1 MIRIKIPLLAGFAT
15 ALLGGCTTIGPE
27 WEERGYRELA
37 SPVVKTFRDRQELEE
52 FAAKTA
58 RTDKSRRE
66 RINRLNPQR
75 GQRVVITGSRISA
88 PPSITNNQVA
98 GVDEGDFVKRIG
110 DYLLI
115 LHDGRIFAVDF
126 RRMEIVDWKD
136 VYRRDDAG
144 TAVGADWYDE
154 LLVSGS
160 SIVVTAYDYER
171 EATELTLIELDAASG
186 RLTKGE
192 TFLLPSF
199 DYYSSTNYATRL
211 VDDRLV
217 LYIPLPLET
226 LIDEEAAV
234 IERLGGSPADRL
246 PIVEASEIYRPVFAT
261 PDPMLHVIMN
271 CDLAAMRRAALDCRS
286 QGIVGGHQVEWYIDG
301 DATWLAV
308 TQKRRD
314 FSTGE
319 LCGQTGR
326 AANENVGETVVWRLP
341 HQGSSATILPVR
353 GMPADQFGMQVT
365 DRRFRMLSQW
375 ARDGC
380 WDMRDDPPTDAALYD
395 VPLHAFGRRYSAATE
410 HMAIALPSV
419 RGANLQNRFVG
430 EWLVYGS
437 RENVEGR
444 PLEEDEE
451 KRTDEAIV
459 AIDLRRPK
467 SPQTIEIGHQLRRL
481 ETLGDGIVLTGYRDT
496 DGLNVTR
503 LSFGDDARISGRAF
517 VEGRFESESRSHSFN
532 YRIDEPAGGLM
543 ALPTVGKGENDD
555 GYPWRSEP
563 SDISFLR
570 FSPAGGVAPAFTIH
584 GAEQDDKPRADEDGE
599 GRWMRYPNGYE
610 CEISCTDWYGNAR
623 PIFIEGQVFALMG
636 PNLVRAEAGE
646 GEGRETGRLDITEAV
661 ISDQ

>member
-1 MIRIKIPLLAGFAT
+1 M
-15 ALLGGCTTIGPE
+15 
-27 WEERGYRELA
+27 
-37 SPVVKTFRDRQELEE
+37 KTFRDRQELEE

-58 RTDKSRRE
+58 RTAKSRSE
-66 RINRLNPQR
+66 RIRRLNPQR
-75 GQRVVITGSRISA
+75 GQQIVVTGSRITT

-115 LHDGRIFAVDF
+115 LQDGRIFTVDF

-136 VYRRDDAG
+136 VYRRDEGG

-154 LLVSGS
+154 LLVSGN

-171 EATELTLIELDAASG
+171 EATELTLVELDSASG
-186 RLTKGE
+186 QLTRGE

-199 DYYSSTNYATRL
+199 DYYSSTNYATRI
-211 VDDRLV
+211 VADRLV
-217 LYIPLPLET
+217 LYVPLPLDA
-226 LIDEEAAV
+226 LIGEGVAV
-234 IERLGGSPADRL
+234 IERLGGSPAERL
-246 PIVEASEIYRPVFAT
+246 PMVEVSEVYRPVFAT
-261 PDPMLHVIMN
+261 PDPMLHVLMN
-271 CDLAAMRRAALDCRS
+271 CDLAAMRRGTLDCRS
-286 QGIVGGHQVEWYIDG
+286 QGIVGGRQVEWYIDG
-301 DATWLAV
+301 AATWLAV
-308 TQKRRD
+308 TQKRWNY
-314 FSTGE
+314 STGK
-319 LCGQTGR
+319 LCGKTGR
-326 AANENVGETVVWRLP
+326 AADDEIAETVVWRLP
-341 HQGSSATILPVR
+341 HDGSSARILPVR

-375 ARDGC
+375 GRDDC
-380 WDMRDDPPTDAALYD
+380 WGRRDDPPTDVALYD

-410 HMAIALPSV
+410 DMAIVLPSV
-419 RGANLQNRFVG
+419 RGTNLQNRFVG

-444 PLEEDEE
+444 PLEEGEE

-459 AIDLRRPK
+459 AVPLRRPS
-467 SPQTIEIGHQLRRL
+467 SPQTIAIGHQLRRL

-496 DGLNVTR
+496 EGLNVTR

-532 YRIDEPAGGLM
+532 YRMDEAAGGLM
-543 ALPTVGKGENDD
+543 ALPTVGQGENDD

-563 SDISFLR
+563 SDITFLR
-570 FSPAGGVAPAFTIH
+570 FSPTGGVAPAFTIP
-584 GAEQDDKPRADEDGE
+584 GAEEYGKPRTDEDGD
-599 GRWMRYPNGYE
+599 GGWMRYPNGYE

-636 PNLVRAEAGE
+636 PILVRAEAGE